1 MGRFQAAESYRRP
14 HVILNAAM
22 TLDGKIVTRSGDS
35 RISSHADL
43 IQLHKLRSRADAVMI
58 GIGTQLNDNPLLT
71 VRRTKG
77 KNPIRIVVDSLARTP
92 PKSRIFSAKEC
103 RTIIAVSKSA
113 PNTRTEKLEQ
123 KGAKV
128 IRCGTR
134 YVDLRALLATLH
146 TMGINR
152 ILLEGGGR
160 LNWSML
166 AAKLVDEM
174 RVTVAP
180 FVVGGEK
187 ATTLVEGFG
196 VGRISHAVR
205 LSLMKTTRN
214 GNELVLTYR
223 VRN

>member
-1 MGRFQAAESYRRP
+1 MGRFQAAKPHRRR

-22 TLDGKIVTRSGDS
+22 TLDGKIATKSGGS
-35 RISSHADL
+35 RISSHNDL
-43 IQLHKLRSRADAVMI
+43 VRLHRLRSNVDAVMI
-58 GIGTQLNDNPLLT
+58 GLGTQLNDNPLLT

-77 KNPIRIVVDSLARTP
+77 RNPIRIVVDSLARTP
-92 PKSRIFSAKEC
+92 PESRIFSAKES
-103 RTIIAVSKSA
+103 RTIIAVSKNA

-123 KGAKV
+123 KGARV

-134 YVDLRALLATLH
+134 HVNLRALLATLH
-146 TMGINR
+146 TMRIDR

-166 AAKLVDEM
+166 SAKLVDEM
-174 RVTVAP
+174 RITVAP

-187 ATTLVEGFG
+187 ATTLVDGFG
-196 VGRISHAVR
+196 VGRMSHAVR

-223 VRN
+223 VKN